1 MRDTGD
7 AGGAGVSVFAPWA
20 WQIVPRPGSRRCGV
34 GALVCPECADLAAA
48 AVRVT
53 VGELVEVSRAGGG
66 PGLAAV
72 VCEQCGFSALEAAK
86 LSTVAPIVGVEVLAG
101 PGVSARSEI
110 ETEAPSRPYTASG
123 DGGATLTLPGAVARV
138 VEGGP

>member
-7 AGGAGVSVFAPWA
+7 AGGAGVSVFAP
-20 WQIVPRPGSRRCGV
+20 SRGRCGV
-34 GALVCPECADLAAA
+34 GVLVRPECADLAA

-53 VGELVEVSRAGGG
+53 VGEFVEVSRAGGG

-72 VCEQCGFSALEAAK
+72 VCERCGFSALEAAK
-86 LSTVAPIVGVEVLAG
+86 LSTVAPVVGVEVLAG

-110 ETEAPSRPYTASG
+110 ETEAPSRPYTALG